1 MAFCTWQQRQQL
13 AATALDDVAAVV
25 VAADVVVVV
34 ALVDLDIVS
43 GSVSKTAEALVLES
57 LNISGTSI
65 LLW

>member
-1 MAFCTWQQRQQL
+1 MWQQRQQL

-25 VAADVVVVV
+25 VAADVVVV

-65 LLW
+65 LVW